1 MKINIVEREGYSNRI
16 MNWKIYVRKDLTVA
30 KASEY
35 YYEFIKENSFRPVSE
50 LVLPEDGE
58 LLKEAVAADS
68 FTPLE
73 LMTVLSNLKDSTRN
87 VYLRMEQSEQ
97 TEDGIPLYQITLSDL
112 HDLENRT
119 VQLEQSIL
127 KYRHFMTLE
136 DVYYFEYLIDSDH
149 ITVYK
154 YVNERSMNQFDGPLK
169 DLIRMAENAHTDSN
183 IAKMEEHLR
192 VFCAHL
198 RNGEDSFE
206 MKFNG
211 QDEDERMW
219 TVRASR
225 IPKNRNMLAGII
237 DSDKNREQEAYY
249 LTPAAR
255 DAGTGLLNKRA
266 WTEYTIE
273 QLNRK
278 DGRVRWLVII
288 DVDEFK
294 HINDTYGHIFGDKVI
309 RGVAEIMQELVGQ
322 RGVIGRFGGD
332 EYVILLEKVETREQ
346 LKTLL
351 KTIAKELRLAFDPK
365 IHVTA
370 SIGVSEYPVDGTE
383 YEYLMRKAD
392 KALYL
397 AKEKGKNRHIIYEE
411 RLHGKLE
418 TDDMQN
424 MAMAYAVSKEK
435 KREAI
440 TDMITKL
447 CVSGV
452 NAIVKNEERLQQ
464 IRSLFDLDGITIFS
478 DRGSNLVCRNG
489 NYVVE
494 APDGRPGFEDEGYL
508 ALFGDDG
515 IFVESNM
522 IKLRSQ
528 NPAAYAVTQEQEVGA
543 ALQCLSRKEG
553 IPYTMVNFEVFNR
566 NRKWSDED
574 VTLNSSVITAHFS
587 PGGFA
592 VCRICHDR

>member
-1 MKINIVEREGYSNRI
+1 M
-16 MNWKIYVRKDLTVA
+16 
-30 KASEY
+30 
-35 YYEFIKENSFRPVSE
+35 
-50 LVLPEDGE
+50 LPEDGE

-68 FTPLE
+68 FIPLE

-294 HINDTYGHIFGDKVI
+294 HINDTYGHIFGDQVI

-440 TDMITKL
+440 TEMITEL

-452 NAIVKNEERLQQ
+452 NAIVKSEERLQQ
-464 IRSLFDLDGITIFS
+464 IRSLFDLDGITVFS
-478 DRGSNLVCRNG
+478 DRGNRLVCRNG
-489 NYVVE
+489 NYMAE

-508 ALFGDDG
+508 SLFGDDD

-553 IPYTMVNFEVFNR
+553 IPYTMVSFEVFNR
-566 NRKWSDED
+566 NRKWSDKD
-574 VTLNSSVITAHFS
+574 VTLLTLLGHCIGDLLNYSE
-587 PGGFA
+587 
-592 VCRICHDR
+592 